1 MAEWL
6 AGHWWIAYLTIG
18 CVVGFVAG
26 MLGIGGGAVM
36 VPMLVFVF
44 SAQGMPVEH
53 RLHVALGTAMATII
67 FTSLSSVS
75 AHHAYGS
82 VDWPIA
88 RAIAPGIVA
97 GSFTAAIIA
106 GFIPTRPLA
115 ILFTAL
121 VFYAAT
127 QMFFDLRPKK
137 TRALPGVAGLF
148 GAGAV
153 IGGLS
158 SLLSAGG
165 AFVSIPFLA
174 WCSVPLRR
182 AIGTAAAIGFPIAL
196 AGSAG
201 YVLQG
206 LHAQGLPRW
215 TLGYVY
221 LPALALVVATSMLA
235 APLGARLAHRVPVKR
250 LRIGFALVLYALAA
264 RMLAGLW

>member
-1 MAEWL
+1 
-6 AGHWWIAYLTIG
+6 
-18 CVVGFVAG
+18 
-26 MLGIGGGAVM
+26 
-36 VPMLVFVF
+36 
-44 SAQGMPVEH
+44 
-53 RLHVALGTAMATII
+53 MATII
-67 FTSLSSVS
+67 FTSLSSVR

-82 VDWPIA
+82 VDWAIA

-97 GSFTAAIIA
+97 GSFAAA
-106 GFIPTRPLA
+106 LMVGFIPTRPLA

-127 QMFFDLRPKK
+127 QMFFDLRPKR
-137 TRALPGVAGLF
+137 TRALPGKAGLF

-196 AGSAG
+196 AGTAG

-206 LHAQGLPRW
+206 MRVQSLPPW

-221 LPALALVVATSMLA
+221 LPALALVVATSMLM

-250 LRIGFALVLYALAA
+250 LRLAFALMLYALAA

>member
-1 MAEWL
+1 
-6 AGHWWIAYLTIG
+6 
-18 CVVGFVAG
+18 V
-26 MLGIGGGAVM
+26 
-36 VPMLVFVF
+36 
-44 SAQGMPVEH
+44 
-53 RLHVALGTAMATII
+53 R
-67 FTSLSSVS
+67 
-75 AHHAYGS
+75 AHHAFGS

-97 GSFTAAIIA
+97 GSFAAALIA

-127 QMFFDLRPKK
+127 QMFFDLRPTK
-137 TRALPGVAGLF
+137 TRALPGKAGLF
-148 GAGAV
+148 GAGAA

-196 AGSAG
+196 AGTAG
-201 YVLQG
+201 YILQG
-206 LHAQGLPRW
+206 LRAQGLPRW
-215 TLGYVY
+215 TLGYIY

-235 APLGARLAHRVPVKR
+235 APLGARLAQRVPVKR
-250 LRIGFALVLYALAA
+250 LRIVFALVLYALAA